1 MEKIPMLERILP
13 IVTAILGTVLTIYSL
28 DHTFHY
34 VGWIYL
40 LGLVIGTQCVA
51 MSIRSVFK

>member
-1 MEKIPMLERILP
+1 MLERILP
-13 IVTAILGTVLTIYSL
+13 IITAILGTALTIYSL

-40 LGLVIGTQCVA
+40 LGLVVGTQCVA